1 MALRDWPLRSAATTG
16 CVVRRRGGHSPSA
29 MEPNDNTTPMQIRAR
44 SGFTDLHRRVL
55 FDGPCRGR
63 PVAAP
68 TGCIRAG
75 AVQAGLM
82 ARDKTSPAKGRGTA
96 RKGGGGVGS
105 DDRAPRKEQQ
115 ARTTTARR
123 R

>member
-1 MALRDWPLRSAATTG
+1 MGVRLRGSDRRLSAITT
-16 CVVRRRGGHSPSA
+16 P
-29 MEPNDNTTPMQIRAR
+29 ELNTPMQIRAR
-44 SGFTDLHRRVL
+44 SGFTNLHRRVL

-75 AVQAGLM
+75 AVQAGMM

-96 RKGGGGVGS
+96 RKGGGGVRS
-105 DDRAPRKEQQ
+105 DDRVLS
-115 ARTTTARR
+115 
-123 R
+123 